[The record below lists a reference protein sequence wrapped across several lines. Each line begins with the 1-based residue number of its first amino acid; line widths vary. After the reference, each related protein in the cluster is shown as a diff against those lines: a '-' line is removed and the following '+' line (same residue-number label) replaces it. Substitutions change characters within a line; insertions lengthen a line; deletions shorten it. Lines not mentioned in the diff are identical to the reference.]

1 MEKINLKM
9 RVKYFVIGMKL
20 GFNKMVKLIR
30 NESKWWIIPCIIDL
44 VLIPLKLIFL
54 LPIMIFAPSI
64 MLDILTEEDVH
75 NIMEEMLRE
84 D

>member
-9 RVKYFVIGMKL
+9 MVKYFVMGMKL
-20 GFNKMVKLIR
+20 GFSKMVEQIR
-30 NESKWWIIPCIIDL
+30 NESKWWIIPCIVDL

-64 MLDILTEEDVH
+64 LLDILTEEDVH